1 VATLRCACVGDS
13 LPGVFPLLART
24 ADGRVL
30 ALHTDSAPPQA
41 AWLGMYDGNAVWAV
55 PAESNLPANGA
66 HFDIDL
72 SPPLDEVRVPI
83 GPDRDAGG
91 LFDLETDRSV
101 TGERT
106 GVATEEAGIE
116 QQRTALLTWIASS
129 LASRAAVAGDGGP
142 CPALKA
148 RIADEPPD
156 GLPALAAPAASPR
169 SIARALRA
177 APAAPASE
185 RPEVDDTATAVDA
198 VSRASSGED
207 TTTTGSR
214 GRDGITGPWS
224 LAADRTLRT
233 ARWLAL
239 LLLALSALAWWR
251 LG

>member
-1 VATLRCACVGDS
+1 M
-13 LPGVFPLLART
+13 
-24 ADGRVL
+24 L

-41 AWLGMYDGNAVWAV
+41 AWLGMHDGNAVWAV
-55 PAESNLPANGA
+55 PAESDLPANGA
-66 HFDIDL
+66 HVDIDL
-72 SPPLDEVRVPI
+72 SPPLDEIGVPM

-91 LFDLETDRSV
+91 LFDVETDSSV

-129 LASRAAVAGDGGP
+129 LASPAADVGDAGP
-142 CPALKA
+142 CPGLKA

-156 GLPALAAPAASPR
+156 GLPALAAPATSPR
-169 SIARALRA
+169 STARALRA
-177 APAAPASE
+177 APAAPAGE
-185 RPEVDDTATAVDA
+185 RPEVDDTATAVGA
-198 VSRASSGED
+198 VSRASSGDD

-214 GRDGITGPWS
+214 ARDGITGTWS

-233 ARWLAL
+233 ARWIAL
-239 LLLALSALAWWR
+239 LLLALSAFAWWR